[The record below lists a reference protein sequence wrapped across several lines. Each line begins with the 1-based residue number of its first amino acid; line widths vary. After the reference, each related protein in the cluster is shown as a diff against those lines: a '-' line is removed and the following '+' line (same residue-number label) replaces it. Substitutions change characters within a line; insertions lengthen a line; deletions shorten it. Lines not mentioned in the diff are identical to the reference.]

1 MSFNN
6 AIKVQLD
13 SQTATDTELK
23 PSEFKGKCKYKV
35 QDSVNGP
42 VNMPPETHLS

>member
-13 SQTATDTELK
+13 SHQDTELK

-42 VNMPPETHLS
+42 VNMPLETHLS